1 MHVHSLALIA
11 ALAALTATT
20 AVDARPRR
28 APVAQGSGFLDLS
41 EQARIASRE
50 NYVTQSSQLNRPIY
64 STFYP
69 DSFGSDVLPGRFGA
83 IGR

>member
-1 MHVHSLALIA
+1 MQVKFAAIVFSLAA
-11 ALAALTATT
+11 VAVATG
-20 AVDARPRR
+20 AEARPRR
-28 APVAQGSGFLDLS
+28 AAIVQGSGFLDLS

-50 NYVTQSSQLNRPIY
+50 NYVTQSNLLNRPIY

-69 DSFGSDVLPGRFGA
+69 DSFGNDVLPGRFGA